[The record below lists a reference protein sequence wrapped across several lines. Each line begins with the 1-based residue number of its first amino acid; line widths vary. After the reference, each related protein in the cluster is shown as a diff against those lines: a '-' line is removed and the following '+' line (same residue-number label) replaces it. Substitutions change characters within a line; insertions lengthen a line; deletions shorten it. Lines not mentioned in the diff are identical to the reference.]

1 MKSYVLFSLWL
12 MFSYFLNEAA
22 GVAMRHDVLD
32 PMFLT
37 WATLPG
43 TIMHEGSHYIM
54 SLLLGGHPVSF
65 NVVPR
70 AFYVDGE
77 LAAILQG
84 SVLFKIN
91 EYNGAASALA
101 PLLLV
106 PVPAFFTWLS
116 MKADGLL
123 LRMVFLYFAVC
134 AWNAFMP
141 SSIDFELAV
150 RESSSWS
157 TAMFVLPFAFI
168 LNCFA
173 LYFVAAR
180 YNR

>member
-106 PVPAFFTWLS
+106 PVPAFFYLALNEGRQS
-116 MKADGLL
+116 AAENGISVLCCL
-123 LRMVFLYFAVC
+123 CVECFHAVKHR
-134 AWNAFMP
+134 F
-141 SSIDFELAV
+141 
-150 RESSSWS
+150 
-157 TAMFVLPFAFI
+157 
-168 LNCFA
+168 
-173 LYFVAAR
+173 
-180 YNR
+180 